1 MELREKMGLLRHFVP
16 RNDEKGGPRNGKEG
30 GASQGR
36 EEGASQ
42 GERGCLAR
50 TRREVRR
57 NDGGGESHH
66 RLSLFVKWKYVKD
79 HGTGK

>member
-16 RNDEKGGPRNGKEG
+16 RNDEKGG
-30 GASQGR
+30 ASQGR
-36 EEGASQ
+36 E
-42 GERGCLAR
+42 GECLAM
-50 TRREVRR
+50 RREVRR

-79 HGTGK
+79 HGTGR